1 MANASLELTGSQ
13 CETAKKLALMMKV
26 VAVVLLVL
34 GAITLIGGL
43 LTPVSF
49 NFHDIVLVWLATV
62 VEGAVTC
69 LLGLIMLSSSANIQY
84 MVETKYASLHL
95 GHAFKDLTAL
105 YLGQFLL
112 ALFLIVVL
120 CARFFVG

>member
-1 MANASLELTGSQ
+1 MANAPLELTSSQ
-13 CETAKKLALMMKV
+13 SETAKKLVLMMKV
-26 VAVVLLVL
+26 VAAVLLIL

-43 LTPVSF
+43 LTPISF
-49 NFHDIVLVWLATV
+49 TFHDLFLVWLATV

-69 LLGLIMLSSSANIQY
+69 LLGLILFSSSANIQY

-95 GHAFKDLTAL
+95 GHAFNNLTAF

-112 ALFLIVVL
+112 SLFLIVVL
-120 CARFFVG
+120 CVRLFVG